1 MRLHSLF
8 GKWICAFELEAIRV
22 VVSITVVSKVE
33 ESGRMS
39 TIFKGPRR
47 RAHVE
52 LISEILELSE
62 GGERKSRLMQRI
74 GMSTYQLNCYLEL
87 LSRSG
92 MIIDDGRNYV
102 TTPKGLEFIKRFQ
115 EIMLL
120 FS

>member
-1 MRLHSLF
+1 VVAY
-8 GKWICAFELEAIRV
+8 IAI
-22 VVSITVVSKVE
+22 VSKVQ
-33 ESGRMS
+33 ESNRIS
-39 TIFKGPRR
+39 TIFKGSRR
-47 RAHVE
+47 REHVE
-52 LISEILELSE
+52 LILEILELSE

-74 GMSTYQLNCYLEL
+74 GMCTSQLNCYLEL

-102 TTPKGLEFIKRFQ
+102 TTSKGLEFIKRFQ

>member
-1 MRLHSLF
+1 MYSSL
-8 GKWICAFELEAIRV
+8 KQIMWV
-22 VVSITVVSKVE
+22 VYITIVSKAQ
-33 ESGRMS
+33 ESNKMS

-47 RAHVE
+47 RVHVE
-52 LISEILELSE
+52 LILEILELSE

-74 GMSTYQLNCYLEL
+74 GMCTSQLNCYLEL

-92 MIIDDGRNYV
+92 MIIDDGTNYV
-102 TTPKGLEFIKRFQ
+102 TTPKGIEFIKRFQ